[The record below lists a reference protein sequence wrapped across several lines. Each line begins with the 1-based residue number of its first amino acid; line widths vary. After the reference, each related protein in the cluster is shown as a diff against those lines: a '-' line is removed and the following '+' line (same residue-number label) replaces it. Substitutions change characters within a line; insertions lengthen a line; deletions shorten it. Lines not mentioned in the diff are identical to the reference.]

1 MIAYH
6 SFVKSIDN
14 DSFVEGVRACV
25 GDGILN

>member
-14 DSFVEGVRACV
+14 AAFVEGVRAFV